1 MIKTFVNLDSTTIST
16 ALHNQIKTS
25 NPLLSLV
32 EGNLYLFEFSDVV
45 FTHALLLMGQNP
57 NRFGYDLSHYINS
70 TIFFF
75 KNLNTSPFIVLATGS
90 SDFKR
95 RASEDLGVGLSS
107 LFMVK
112 SFDLQWESICQIPQ
126 NKKIAKLTPDFLGF
140 DKSGNKFIYES
151 KGTTQPDKIEATMN
165 KALAQAKGYPVSACQ
180 KMSIVSY
187 LPSGTKSF
195 PSYTF
200 VADPPA
206 PIISIFP
213 PDISH
218 SVMLHYL
225 KVLEYAGFENTS
237 ALYRNWLRVQ
247 FKFDLKEDKER
258 IFRFDNDRIEADN
271 LNEQAVTTF
280 NNELQT
286 QSQYQWHGR
295 TFYGRNTT
303 TRIGEMSVNIF
314 MGVEPDYVYNGLKHY
329 NEIRSREN
337 ELEERES
344 ETVSVFSDGT
354 IFRIS
359 TNPQNAT

>member
-1 MIKTFVNLDSTTIST
+1 MIKTFINLDSTTIT
-16 ALHNQIKTS
+16 PALHNQIRTS
-25 NPLLSLV
+25 NSFLSTV

-45 FTHALLLMGQNP
+45 FSHALLLMGQNP

-75 KNLNTSPFIVLATGS
+75 KNLNASPFIVLATGS

-112 SFDLQWESICQIPQ
+112 SFGLQWETISQIPQ

-140 DKSGNKFIYES
+140 DKPGNRFIYES
-151 KGTTQPDKIEATMN
+151 KGTTQPDKIETTMN
-165 KALAQAKGYPVSACQ
+165 KALAQAKGYPLTTSQ

-187 LPSGTKSF
+187 FPSGTKSF

-206 PIISIFP
+206 PIINIFP

-218 SVMLHYL
+218 STMLHYL
-225 KVLEYAGFENTS
+225 KVLDYSGFKNTTNI
-237 ALYRNWLRVQ
+237 YRDLLRVQ
-247 FKFDLKEDKER
+247 FKFDLKGDEEGPYG
-258 IFRFDNDRIEADN
+258 FDSDRIEADN
-271 LNEQAVTTF
+271 LREQAVTSF

-286 QSQYQWHGR
+286 QTQFEWHRR
-295 TFYGRNTT
+295 TFYGRNIT
-303 TRIGEMSVNIF
+303 TRIGELPVNIF
-314 MGVEPDYVYNGLKHY
+314 MGVEPNYVYNGLKSHS
-329 NEIRSREN
+329 EITSAEN
-337 ELEERES
+337 EFQEGATES
-344 ETVSVFSDGT
+344 VSTFSDGT
-354 IFRIS
+354 VFRIS
-359 TNPQNAT
+359 TNP